1 MLTLAGFHLTDG
13 GDALYRQRSWEMDGH
28 GAIPF
33 RNGAMNYHSPWI
45 AVSSADWSRLLK
57 DRPTVRFKKN
67 ETIYRVGEY
76 SDHAY
81 ILLSGRVRLF
91 ITSKEGNE
99 LTLAIVRKGSLIGE
113 LFLFDTEPNLVNAVA
128 LDDTEVASID
138 RATFLDKVFSDK
150 ELNRQII
157 HHFSEKVRV
166 LFSYIESLHFR
177 SAESRLGL
185 TLIALIKEYGD
196 PEGRINLKFTHQEL
210 ANITCMSRVSVSNI
224 LNHFYQEGI
233 LAKDHGYIILKDMGK
248 LEAIIDE

>member
-1 MLTLAGFHLTDG
+1 
-13 GDALYRQRSWEMDGH
+13 
-28 GAIPF
+28 
-33 RNGAMNYHSPWI
+33 MNYHSPWI
-45 AVSSADWSRLLK
+45 AVASTDWSRLVK
-57 DRPTVRFKKN
+57 GQPTVRFKKN
-67 ETIYRVGEY
+67 ETIYLVGDY

-113 LFLFDTEPNLVNAVA
+113 LFIFDKEPNMVNAVA

-138 RATFLDKVFSDK
+138 RTTFLDKVFNDK
-150 ELNRQII
+150 ELNKQVI

-196 PEGRINLKFTHQEL
+196 EAGRINLKFTHQEL
-210 ANITCMSRVSVSNI
+210 ASITCMSRVSVSNI

-233 LAKDHGYIILKDMGK
+233 LGKDHGYILLKDKEK
-248 LEAIIDE
+248 LEEIIDE